1 MGNINSAGFVMTVF
15 TTSAMVFWVRYMAP
29 CIVVRWVSVSL
40 DEVST
45 LLDQGQP
52 LPDRVQLGLS
62 FAILNERF
70 MTLRTDSH
78 QAPGS
83 FQQLCLF
90 FAGVTC
96 KLYVLWQDI
105 DAFKREVELAIDGLQ
120 LAALIAAHNASAI
133 VPPDTTTNT
142 AAPDTAAPDTA
153 APMNDFAAPA
163 LPPPAAVA

>member
-1 MGNINSAGFVMTVF
+1 
-15 TTSAMVFWVRYMAP
+15 
-29 CIVVRWVSVSL
+29 
-40 DEVST
+40 
-45 LLDQGQP
+45 
-52 LPDRVQLGLS
+52 
-62 FAILNERF
+62 
-70 MTLRTDSH
+70 
-78 QAPGS
+78 
-83 FQQLCLF
+83 
-90 FAGVTC
+90 VTC